1 MEHVPENTVKYEFD
15 IIAPFFL
22 FLIFIFT
29 WGIGMGK
36 MKYLEKEIGAVGIDM
51 MKSIKKTFDP
61 HWLMNP
67 GKILFSD

>member
-1 MEHVPENTVKYEFD
+1 
-15 IIAPFFL
+15 
-22 FLIFIFT
+22 
-29 WGIGMGK
+29 MGK